1 MIPIGPELPPTDQ
14 GVFDSAPLLPPVDPT
29 GPLEPGQL
37 DISDF
42 NFSKLPQRPSLPPP
56 AVAVPVQEGEPAS
69 ENVGEGEEGGL
80 DSVTDLKIYEAVPL
94 FILQRLLN
102 DEEENGIE
110 AISQTQV

>member
-1 MIPIGPELPPTDQ
+1 M
-14 GVFDSAPLLPPVDPT
+14 DPT

-69 ENVGEGEEGGL
+69 ENVGEEGEP
-80 DSVTDLKIYEAVPL
+80 DPVTDLKIYEAVPL

-102 DEEENGIE
+102 EEEENGIE
-110 AISQTQV
+110 VISQTQVLKDHYISRGNSRGELV